1 MGEGVFRACGAKR
14 LRGLDRASAGLH
26 ISAVKDRWR
35 KGTCVRETSP
45 YLLLKYGLQR
55 GGHFKDCL
63 EAGVPLI
70 AGIMINTS
78 VNRDADSGNTNERYK
93 PK

>member
-1 MGEGVFRACGAKR
+1 MHVVLSACGASIVPLLVFIFPLSKIGGGR
-14 LRGLDRASAGLH
+14 VPASGKQAHTGF
-26 ISAVKDRWR
+26 
-35 KGTCVRETSP
+35 
-45 YLLLKYGLQR
+45 LKYGLQR